1 MAHST
6 HHADYQVL
14 LSLLK
19 AARERAHLTQVAL
32 AEKLGATQTF
42 VSKYE
47 RGERRLDLVEIV
59 EICETMSLS
68 PQAFL
73 ADYLSMRKSSRRSSA
88 PTGKL
93 SRRTR

>member
-19 AARERAHLTQVAL
+19 AARGRADLTQVAL

-47 RGERRLDLVEIV
+47 RGERRLDLVELV
-59 EICETMSLS
+59 EICEMMSIS
-68 PQAFL
+68 PQSFL
-73 ADYLSMRKSSRRSSA
+73 AEYLTMRKAARRSSA

-93 SRRTR
+93 SRRVR

>member
-19 AARERAHLTQVAL
+19 AARGRANLTQVAL
-32 AEKLGATQTF
+32 AERLGATQTF

-59 EICETMSLS
+59 EICEMMSVS

-93 SRRTR
+93 SRRAR

>member
-1 MAHST
+1 M
-6 HHADYQVL
+6 
-14 LSLLK
+14 
-19 AARERAHLTQVAL
+19 
-32 AEKLGATQTF
+32 F
-42 VSKYE
+42 

-59 EICETMSLS
+59 EICEMMNLS

-93 SRRTR
+93 SRRAR